1 MEKDYCYL
9 AKVVAVYDG
18 DTITVDVD
26 LGFEIAMLKQKLRLY
41 RINAPEV
48 RGSERPEGLVSRDV
62 LIALL
67 LERNVLLVTYKDK
80 KGKFGRWLADIYIEK
95 EWAEDMAATISL
107 PAPVVED
114 RPGLY
119 MVNRLLVEWGLAEWR
134 EY

>member
-67 LERNVLLVTYKDK
+67 LERNVLLVT
-80 KGKFGRWLADIYIEK
+80 
-95 EWAEDMAATISL
+95 
-107 PAPVVED
+107 
-114 RPGLY
+114 
-119 MVNRLLVEWGLAEWR
+119 
-134 EY
+134 